1 MLGLELGGRGFA
13 LLGLALDEFPVF
25 GFEVGLGLGKE
36 IVLCLEIEVCLGL
49 DVGLGLVLE
58 LGMGFRFV
66 MG

>member
-1 MLGLELGGRGFA
+1 MRGPS
-13 LLGLALDEFPVF
+13 GKWEVSWSKVS
-25 GFEVGLGLGKE
+25 EVGLGLGKE